1 MKGGNSVAYLDVSDL
16 RKSFGDGNAKVNVL
30 NGISMEVDEGQMCAV
45 LGQSGSGKST
55 LLNIIGGLDKQD
67 SGKITVDGRD
77 ISNYGNKELSEY
89 RRECLGFIFQF
100 YNLVPNLTVLENI
113 QVGEYLSS
121 SPLDINEILHILGL
135 SELKNRFPGELSG
148 GQQQRCSIGRA
159 LIKNPK
165 LLLCDEPTGALDYNT
180 SKDILGLIEQVN
192 KKYNTTIIMVTH
204 NQTISEMMHKT
215 IFLKDGTVI
224 KTRINKNPAAASE
237 LEW

>member
-1 MKGGNSVAYLDVSDL
+1 MAYLDVSDL

-55 LLNIIGGLDKQD
+55 LLNIIGGLDKPD
-67 SGKITVDGRD
+67 SGKIMVDGRD

-180 SKDILGLIEQVN
+180 SKDILGLIEKVN

-215 IFLKDGTVI
+215 IFLKDGTVV
-224 KTRINKNPAAASE
+224 KTIINKNPSAASE